1 MRKILLTAL
10 IIMSSLV
17 GSAQSHDERLTAAM
31 NAGDWFELNSIYGVA
46 PKDSV
51 SDFIDIYSRCLI
63 GNRLNRPELSI
74 PAFEE
79 LLDKYSGSLEPGQI
93 ADCAMMFS
101 IDLSRVGDNARAASV
116 LQSMMEANEKKLSPA
131 VVRGMENFI
140 KKYQS
145 LEGYDPY
152 VISFDS
158 DTGLVPFKVVPV
170 GKPEDNGVHMHLD
183 DSYINGIAAD
193 IIFDTGAGVNVIS
206 DSLAVEYNLT
216 PLDVETKVSGVGSHI
231 GKFAIA
237 KELKIGNISVADV
250 PFYVMDIT
258 ANNVEAD
265 QYLND
270 CNIIVGG
277 ELMLQLKDL
286 TIDFDRKRIT
296 VPVVPPG
303 KTDAAPNMCFSN
315 GMIFLCKAAI
325 QGVDLLVNVDTGDA
339 LYGSLGEKFYKGN
352 KKYVK
357 SHGTSTTIRTAGIGG
372 INISKCYRVPDMSL
386 SIGGNTEPVPELVV
400 LTKDNSFGHECNLGL
415 RSLMLFQKVR
425 FNLVD
430 FVLST
435 TGSRSHTE

>member
-1 MRKILLTAL
+1 MRKILLTVL

-17 GSAQSHDERLTAAM
+17 GSAQSYDERISAAM
-31 NAGDWFELNSIYGVA
+31 NAGDWFGLNSKYSVA

-79 LLDKYSGSLEPGQI
+79 LLNKYSGSLKPDQL
-93 ADCAMMFS
+93 ADCALMFS
-101 IDLSRVGDNARAASV
+101 IDLSRVGDNARAALV
-116 LQSMMEANEKKLSPA
+116 LQSMIEANEKKLSPG
-131 VVRGMENFI
+131 VVRGIDNFI
-140 KKYQS
+140 KKYQA
-145 LEGYDPY
+145 LEGYAPY
-152 VISFDS
+152 TISFDS

-183 DSYINGIAAD
+183 NSYINGIAAD

-206 DSLAVEYNLT
+206 DSLAKEFNLT
-216 PLDVETKVSGVGSHI
+216 PLDVETKVSGVGSHF

-237 KELKIGNISVADV
+237 KELKIGNIAITDV

-265 QYLND
+265 QYLNV
-270 CNIIVGG
+270 CNIIVGS

-286 TIDFDRKRIT
+286 TIDFDKRQIT
-296 VPVVPPG
+296 VPVVPDG

-315 GMIFLCKAAI
+315 GMNLLSKANI
-325 QGVDLLVNVDTGDA
+325 QGVDLIVNVDTGDA
-339 LYGSLGEKFYKGN
+339 SYGTLGETFFKSN

-357 SHGTSTTIRTAGIGG
+357 SHGTLTTIRKAGIGG

-386 SIGGNTEPVPELVV
+386 SFGGNTETVPGLVV
-400 LTKDNSFGHECNLGL
+400 LTKDDSFGHECNLGL
-415 RSLMLFQKVR
+415 KSLMLFQKVR

-435 TGSRSHTE
+435 TGRRSHPE